1 MTLYGVQLGEAYTVE
16 IIAYFLTKKGEPTN
30 FYFSNAVSF
39 PAAAATTTTTTMC
52 TVTTTP
58 TTNPI
63 QSVTSKY
70 N

>member
-16 IIAYFLTKKGEPTN
+16 IIPYFLTKKGEPTN

-39 PAAAATTTTTTMC
+39 PAAATTTTTTMC

-58 TTNPI
+58 TTNTPI